1 MSRVSL
7 AYTGIVAETYD
18 VLVTND
24 ASGDAE
30 YFRAVI
36 RNGGEPALE
45 IGCGTGRLLLEY
57 VAGGLDVEGVDESQD
72 MLRICRRKAD
82 QRGLRVRVHFQAMQ
96 TLDLA
101 GRFRTL
107 FVPAGS
113 FMLLTDRGDAE
124 HALARF
130 HRHLVPGGRVLI
142 PLEQPSDTPLPAG
155 SSREGVWTRR
165 RQGSRPEDGAAIECW
180 ERVLV
185 DDSLRGQARRPD
197 YPAPRSDPDDSLVY
211 ATRVLPTAYA
221 RWVQGNRRVARV
233 HATASRATR
242 RGVRLR
248 RPSSGMMLPPVGILA
263 SGPGGLLASA
273 RKRRLPALADPA
285 PNRTPVHPVR

>member
-197 YPAPRSDPDDSLVY
+197 YRQIQRHEATQTTRWYTPPEFCQLLTRAGFKEIAVWRGYTPQRAEPRDAEFVC
-211 ATRVLPTAYA
+211 V
-221 RWVQGNRRVARV
+221 GRRA
-233 HATASRATR
+233 
-242 RGVRLR
+242 G
-248 RPSSGMMLPPVGILA
+248 
-263 SGPGGLLASA
+263 
-273 RKRRLPALADPA
+273 
-285 PNRTPVHPVR
+285 